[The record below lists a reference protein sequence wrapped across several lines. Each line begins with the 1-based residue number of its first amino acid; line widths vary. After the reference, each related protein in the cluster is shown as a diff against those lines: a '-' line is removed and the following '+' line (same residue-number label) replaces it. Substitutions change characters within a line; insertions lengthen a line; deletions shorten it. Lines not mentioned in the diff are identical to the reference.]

1 MIFMI
6 CESQVSL
13 MPLSNCKIT
22 REKRKKEKKSRI
34 HTEISIMTPPV
45 LLERSRQD

>member
-13 MPLSNCKIT
+13 MPLSNCKIA
-22 REKRKKEKKSRI
+22 REERKKEKDLGYTLKFQS
-34 HTEISIMTPPV
+34 
-45 LLERSRQD
+45 